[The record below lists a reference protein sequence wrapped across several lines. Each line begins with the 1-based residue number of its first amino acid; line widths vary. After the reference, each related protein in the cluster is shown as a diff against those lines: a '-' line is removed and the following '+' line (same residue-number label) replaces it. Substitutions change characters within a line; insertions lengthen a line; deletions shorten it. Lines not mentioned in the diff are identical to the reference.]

1 MRTSAVPS
9 LLTPGRIADELGV
22 PLPRVIYVLA
32 TRRHILPAA
41 RAGTLR
47 LYDRQALAM
56 IRDELNAIGIRRS
69 GQAATTELDGKLV
82 FANELENRKGAQDAN

>member
-47 LYDRQALAM
+47 LYDRAAVALVRIELDSIDA
-56 IRDELNAIGIRRS
+56 RRGPSSEADKVFFASELNS
-69 GQAATTELDGKLV
+69 G
-82 FANELENRKGAQDAN
+82 KGVAHGD

>member
-1 MRTSAVPS
+1 MRSPTVPS

-22 PLPRVIYVLA
+22 SLPRVVYVLS

-47 LYDRQALAM
+47 LYDREALALV
-56 IRDELNAIGIRRS
+56 RHELNAIDARR
-69 GQAATTELDGKLV
+69 T
-82 FANELENRKGAQDAN
+82 GAGVPDAQ